1 MRFAIQGHGAML
13 DQETKETIAATRERL
28 FGRLRKHIAEVDVRV
43 DHIAQTGA
51 TLCQVNVRTENRIQ
65 VLARHRDRDALKAVL
80 TALER
85 ARVQIVGRLKP
96 RRLGQGDGFSTV
108 TP

>member
-1 MRFAIQGHGAML
+1 MRFAIQGLVAML
-13 DQETKETIAATRERL
+13 DKGTKETIAATRERL
-28 FGRLRKHIAEVDVRV
+28 FGRLRNHIAALNVRA

-51 TLCQVNVRTENRIQ
+51 TLCQVNVRTENRIE
-65 VLARHRDRDALKAVL
+65 VLARHRDRDASKAVL

-85 ARVQIVGRLKP
+85 ARVQIAGRLKP
-96 RRLGQGDGFSTV
+96 RRLGQGGGFSAV

>member
-1 MRFAIQGHGAML
+1 MRSAIQGHVAML
-13 DQETKETIAATRERL
+13 DKETKEKIAAARERL
-28 FGRLRKHIAEVDVRV
+28 FGRLRNLIAELDVRV

-51 TLCQVNVRTENRIQ
+51 TLCQVNVRTANHIQ
-65 VLARHRDRDALKAVL
+65 VLTRHRDRDALTAVL

-85 ARVQIVGRLKP
+85 ARVQIVGRLNP
-96 RRLGQGDGFSTV
+96 ARQHHGGGFSAV